1 LLLCQE
7 LACVLF
13 SALLE
18 IADFPFEIYTEALLF
33 LGVLLLKVEV

>member
-13 SALLE
+13 SSLLG
-18 IADFPFEIYTEALLF
+18 IADFPFGIYTEALLF
-33 LGVLLLKVEV
+33 LGVLLLKVVL